1 MPRLKSLF
9 VIQYFIKTI
18 ISGAVM
24 TLLGISIIQSGIID
38 FLWETT
44 WMRPAIIL
52 ALAVI
57 PILFAV
63 DEYNT
68 NQKVINQLLR

>member
-1 MPRLKSLF
+1 MPKLKSIKVL
-9 VIQYFIKTI
+9 QYFIKTI

-24 TLLGISIIQSGIID
+24 VLVGIAIIQSSIID

-52 ALAVI
+52 ALSVI
-57 PILFAV
+57 PILFAI
-63 DEYNT
+63 DEYNS
-68 NQKVINQLLR
+68 NQKVIKMLLK